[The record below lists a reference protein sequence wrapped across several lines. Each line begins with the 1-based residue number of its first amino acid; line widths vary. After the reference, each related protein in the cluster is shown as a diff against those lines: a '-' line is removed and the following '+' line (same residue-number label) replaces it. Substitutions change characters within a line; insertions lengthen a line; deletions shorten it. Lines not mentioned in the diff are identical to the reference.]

1 MFGLPT
7 SVRIYLAAAPAD
19 MRKGFDGLARLVEMH
34 QLDLYSGHLF
44 AFLSRRADRVKILG
58 RRVRPPQYALVVNER
73 GRLSWLHERSMV
85 GRAAVAMTRGRVRA
99 CGLDRPGLRRW
110 RGGHAATDGLAES
123 GGPTSLGCARRAR
136 ARCGGGRAADDGCDA
151 EPGPPDDVDE
161 LRVGGGI
168 VSHAVTV
175 SRCADR
181 RKGGGGDGD
190 YRQGWAVR

>member
-44 AFLSRRADRVKILG
+44 AFLSRRADRVKIL
-58 RRVRPPQYALVVNER
+58 
-73 GRLSWLHERSMV
+73 
-85 GRAAVAMTRGRVRA
+85 RA